1 MSLKGFQKSIVR
13 APQQF
18 KARFNIGEHTKDPIY
33 QDAER
38 RFQELEKETKKL
50 HDESKKYFDAIN
62 GMLNHQIE
70 FSKAMTELY
79 KPISGRASDPSTYT
93 IEGNPEGIQAC
104 EEYEAIVRDLQE
116 SLSPELELIE
126 TRIVSP
132 ANQLLEVIKVIRKVA
147 VKRDHKKLDY
157 DRHRNAL
164 KKLQEK
170 KDKSLKDEK
179 ALYKAENDVEQ
190 ATQEYNYYNDLLKD
204 ELPKLFALEAEFIRP
219 LFQSFYYMQLNVFYT
234 LHEKMQGMNI
244 AYFDLTLDV
253 EEAFEKKR
261 GDVKERAEALTI
273 VHFKTK
279 GLGRQ
284 PSKFTP
290 PGKDKMAYESKS
302 TFSRTNRSEETDNP
316 PPPYSASA
324 STVAAAKAKPAP
336 PPPKPKPA
344 RFGAAVET
352 VTALYD
358 YEAQAHGDLSFSAG
372 DVIEIIQRTDNQNE
386 WWTGRVDG
394 REGQFPVT
402 REECDRAAAEITG
415 QSVEP
420 VRLQGAFSYT
430 VAAGELLVQFRVPE
444 SLLDTER
451 LALARKIYGSVV
463 PACVNR
469 GVIGPSPSLTVYVMD
484 KIPGITYI
492 EVPLTT
498 LCCTSWQEQTVSDFA
513 RFFANSW
520 VNRLTEPHR
529 SELSLAD
536 LQNKLDILV
545 RQLPPRFSGIISNL
559 REELPAIFV
568 PRYPLA
574 LTHTDLCEMN
584 IIVNAKAGGINGIVD
599 WGEAKVLPFGMSLWG
614 IRSMLGTMNSS
625 GWHYHENS
633 SRLEGLFWDTFH
645 RHVGKIS
652 DDDKHAMK
660 IAERA
665 GLVLRYGFTWEDG
678 IFERPV
684 NEQDSSIRYLDA
696 FLHRLED

>member
-18 KARFNIGEHTKDPIY
+18 KAKFNIGEHTKDAIY

-70 FSKAMTELY
+70 FSKSMTELY

-93 IEGNPEGIQAC
+93 IEGNPEGIRAC

-116 SLSPELELIE
+116 SLAPELELIE

-157 DRHRNAL
+157 DRHRNSL

-244 AYFDLTLDV
+244 DYFDLTLDV
-253 EEAFEKKR
+253 EEAYEKKR
-261 GDVKERAEALTI
+261 GDVKERAESLTI

-284 PSKFTP
+284 TSKFTP

-302 TFSRTNRSEETDNP
+302 TFSHTNRSEDTDNP

-344 RFGAAVET
+344 RFNAPVET

-372 DVIEIIQRTDNQNE
+372 DVIEIISRTDNQNE
-386 WWTGRVDG
+386 WWSGKVDG
-394 REGQFPVT
+394 REGQFP
-402 REECDRAAAEITG
+402 
-415 QSVEP
+415 
-420 VRLQGAFSYT
+420 
-430 VAAGELLVQFRVPE
+430 
-444 SLLDTER
+444 
-451 LALARKIYGSVV
+451 
-463 PACVNR
+463 
-469 GVIGPSPSLTVYVMD
+469 
-484 KIPGITYI
+484 
-492 EVPLTT
+492 
-498 LCCTSWQEQTVSDFA
+498 
-513 RFFANSW
+513 
-520 VNRLTEPHR
+520 
-529 SELSLAD
+529 
-536 LQNKLDILV
+536 
-545 RQLPPRFSGIISNL
+545 
-559 REELPAIFV
+559 
-568 PRYPLA
+568 
-574 LTHTDLCEMN
+574 
-584 IIVNAKAGGINGIVD
+584 
-599 WGEAKVLPFGMSLWG
+599 
-614 IRSMLGTMNSS
+614 
-625 GWHYHENS
+625 
-633 SRLEGLFWDTFH
+633 
-645 RHVGKIS
+645 GK
-652 DDDKHAMK
+652 
-660 IAERA
+660 
-665 GLVLRYGFTWEDG
+665 
-678 IFERPV
+678 
-684 NEQDSSIRYLDA
+684 
-696 FLHRLED
+696 